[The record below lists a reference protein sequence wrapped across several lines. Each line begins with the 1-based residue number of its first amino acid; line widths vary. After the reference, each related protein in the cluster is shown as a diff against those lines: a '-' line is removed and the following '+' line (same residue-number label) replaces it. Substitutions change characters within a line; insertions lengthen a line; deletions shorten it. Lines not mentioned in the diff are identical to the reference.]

1 MPLKTSVLAPNMRNK
16 RQLSLIDVSYRE
28 SFPSALGPQLPSP
41 PLSKLTTAKYSTT
54 SSLSP
59 GISPKEQG
67 HRSGMSQYVPPQT
80 GIIAFL
86 PPSWIPYAELV
97 RLDKPAGTYYLF
109 FPCVFSTLLAATMD
123 PSVSPLHVLGTT
135 GLFMA
140 GALIMRGAGCAI
152 NDLWDRNLD
161 PYVQRTKFRPI
172 ARGAISPRKAV
183 IFTGTQL
190 LAGLG
195 ILLQFPY
202 QCLWY
207 GIPSLLLVA
216 TYPLAKRV
224 TYYPQAV
231 LGLTFSWGAIMGFPA
246 LGIDLVS
253 DPNALKAAAAL
264 YSSCVS
270 WTVLYDMIYAHMD
283 IKDDVAAGI
292 KSIALRHE
300 HNTKAVL
307 SGLAVAQVGLLAAAG
322 VAAGA
327 GPVFFIGTCGSAA
340 LTLGIM
346 IRRVQLKSTQSC
358 WWWFKNGCLLTG
370 GGISLGM
377 LLEYLAQSFGA
388 FRRPLARPQFA
399 TQLPSIIIQAR
410 LLSSE
415 TKAAIDKAVS
425 SAPVVLFMKGTPE
438 TPQCGFSRAS
448 IQILGLQGVDPK
460 KFVAFNV
467 LEDPELRQG
476 IKEYSDWPT
485 IPQLYL
491 EKEFVGG
498 CDILMSMHQNGELS
512 KLLEEK
518 GVLVAE

>member
-1 MPLKTSVLAPNMRNK
+1 MQTFDMPLAIQSFEPFENYNFPLQHTQVAIKSTPKHSPQCEIFQHSNGTVSV
-16 RQLSLIDVSYRE
+16 RQY
-28 SFPSALGPQLPSP
+28 
-41 PLSKLTTAKYSTT
+41 T
-54 SSLSP
+54 
-59 GISPKEQG
+59 
-67 HRSGMSQYVPPQT
+67 PPQT
-80 GIIAFL
+80 GLIALL
-86 PPSWIPYAELV
+86 PRSWIPYAELV

-109 FPCVFSTLLAATMD
+109 FPCAFSSFLAAIMA
-123 PSVSPLHVLGTT
+123 PSLSPSQVLGTT
-135 GLFMA
+135 GLFFA
-140 GALIMRGAGCAI
+140 GAMIMRGAGCAI
-152 NDLWDRNLD
+152 NDLWDRDLD
-161 PYVQRTKFRPI
+161 PHVERTKFRPI
-172 ARGAISPRKAV
+172 ARRAISPGKAV

-202 QCLWY
+202 ECLWY

-246 LGIDLVS
+246 LGIDLLANS
-253 DPNALKAAAAL
+253 DALKAAAAL
-264 YSSCVS
+264 YTSCVS
-270 WTVLYDMIYAHMD
+270 WTILYDMIYAHMD
-283 IKDDVAAGI
+283 IKDDVAVGI

-300 HNTKAVL
+300 NNTKTVL
-307 SGLAVAQVGLLAAAG
+307 SGLAIVQVALLATAG

-327 GPVFFIGTCGSAA
+327 GPVFFVGSCGSAV

-346 IRRVQLKSTQSC
+346 IRRVQLKNTQNC

-370 GGISLGM
+370 GVDVVFRG
-377 LLEYLAQSFGA
+377 LAAPGF
-388 FRRPLARPQFA
+388 PLFRPQFS
-399 TQLPSIIIQAR
+399 TRLPSILQAR
-410 LLSSE
+410 LLSTE
-415 TKAAIDKAVS
+415 TKAAIDKAVA

-467 LEDPELRQG
+467 LEDAELRQG

-491 EKEFVGG
+491 EKDFVGG